1 MEWLGASSYVL
12 TSFIYDNNQAEY
24 CFSFLKKV
32 LVNYKAENYLIES
45 IIAMSY

>member
-12 TSFIYDNNQAEY
+12 TSFIYDNNQTEY

-32 LVNYKAENYLIES
+32 LVNYKADNYLNES